1 MLLGISIY
9 FLMGFI
15 GLLFT
20 KVHSVNELMKKLT
33 LVILWPFFLLLKY
46 VEMIEHMK
54 KENRNQSQK

>member
-9 FLMGFI
+9 FLIGFI

-20 KVHSVNELMKKLT
+20 KVHSVNELMKRLT

-46 VEMIEHMK
+46 VEMIEHIK